1 MSLEWKRPILDK
13 VQPGYVFWQLRTIG
27 DGGVVDLHPALAIEK
42 DEFPLVQS
50 GTYFLVFYDSN
61 RKPIGGAQQIEWEL
75 PKATP
80 ASKQPPTE
88 NQIHS
93 DGLDAAFGIDIDTV
107 ARQELEQRKL
117 GENQRQTLDYY
128 NMLMRTVGARGVQE
142 VADKTA
148 QTETFV
154 RFAHKMV
161 EDYISLLER
170 TTERMQRYQAPPPPP
185 EPPPWDR
192 ILAAVAPSV
201 AVIYTET
208 VRAIKG
214 TPSTGSGAELEGL
227 LLPPTGQSQ
236 IYEVLGQVGSPEKL
250 AAVLKDKDKLA
261 AWMAQIQDILK
272 AKPQSEDP
280 EKVGSEAKSP

>member
-1 MSLEWKRPILDK
+1 MSWRTLITDQLIDGA
-13 VQPGYVFWQLRTIG
+13 QYWQLRTMG
-27 DGGVVDLHPALAIEK
+27 DGGIIELHPPLKIDGK
-42 DEFPLVQS
+42 EFPLIPS
-50 GTYFLVFYDSN
+50 GTYYLVSYDAD
-61 RKPIGGAQQIEWEL
+61 RKLIGGAKQIEWEL

-170 TTERMQRYQAPPPPP
+170 TTERMQRFQAPPPPP

-280 EKVGSEAKSP
+280 AKVGSEAKSP